1 MLEGG
6 YIEIEMGYLEEML
19 VRNGVIYH
27 APDGSSSYI
36 EGSLVS
42 NSLVVRNSSGWVTHR
57 IERACNGVDLV
68 VRNVSTG
75 CVEMRLS
82 ASIL

>member
-1 MLEGG
+1 
-6 YIEIEMGYLEEML
+6 MGYLEEML
-19 VRNGVIYH
+19 LRNGVIYRT
-27 APDGSSSYI
+27 PDGNNSYI

-57 IERACNGVDLV
+57 IERSANGVDLV

-75 CVEMRLS
+75 LVETYIR
-82 ASIL
+82 A

>member
-1 MLEGG
+1 
-6 YIEIEMGYLEEML
+6 MGYLEEML
-19 VRNGVIYH
+19 LKNGLIYR

-36 EGSLVS
+36 EGSLLS

-57 IERACNGVDLV
+57 IERASNGVDLI

-75 CVEMRLS
+75 LVETRLT
-82 ASIL
+82 I

>member
-1 MLEGG
+1 
-6 YIEIEMGYLEEML
+6 MGKLEEML
-19 VRNGVIYH
+19 LRNGVIYH

-36 EGSLVS
+36 EGSLLS

-57 IERACNGVDLV
+57 IERSANGVDII

-75 CVEMRLS
+75 LVETRVR
-82 ASIL
+82 I

>member
-1 MLEGG
+1 
-6 YIEIEMGYLEEML
+6 MGKIKEML
-19 VRNGVIYH
+19 LQNGVIYK
-27 APDGSSSYI
+27 APDGSTSYI

-57 IERACNGVDLV
+57 IERASNGVDLV

-75 CVEMRLS
+75 LVETRIT
-82 ASIL
+82 AW

>member
-1 MLEGG
+1 
-6 YIEIEMGYLEEML
+6 MGKLEEML
-19 VRNGVIYH
+19 LRNGVIYR

-36 EGSLVS
+36 EGSLLS

-57 IERACNGVDLV
+57 IERSSNGVDII

-75 CVEMRLS
+75 LVEMRVAHNVL
-82 ASIL
+82 